1 MKQLIP
7 NILISTAIGLIF
19 TFVNFS
25 SKVQATDPTI
35 LDVSSVSGSV
45 ITIGDTDTNIKLDT
59 SSGVIELTGKGFVV
73 RGDGSTNGN
82 MNDIMLKG
90 SYIGIGDVNS
100 NGNGV
105 FMLFKDEVET
115 ITATVAIDQ
124 P

>member
-25 SKVQATDPTI
+25 NKVQATDPTI

-45 ITIGDTDTNIKLDT
+45 ITIGDANTNIKMNT
-59 SSGVIELTGKGFVV
+59 STGVIELTGKSFYV

-82 MNDIMLKG
+82 MNDIMLYG
-90 SYIGIGDVNS
+90 SYVGIGDVDG
-100 NGNGV
+100 NGNDV
-105 FMLFKDEVET
+105 SLLVKDEVET
-115 ITATVAIDQ
+115 IVASVAISE

>member
-25 SKVQATDPTI
+25 NKVQATDPTI

-45 ITIGDTDTNIKLDT
+45 ITIGDTNTNIKLNT
-59 SSGVIELTGKGFVV
+59 STGVIELTGKSFYVN
-73 RGDGSTNGN
+73 GDGSTNGN
-82 MNDIMLKG
+82 MNDIILNG
-90 SYIGIGDVNS
+90 SYVGIGDVNS
-100 NGNGV
+100 NGNEV
-105 FMLFKDEVET
+105 SILVKDETESIV
-115 ITATVAIDQ
+115 ASVAISE